1 MNTKPII
8 IVQGAQWGSEGKG
21 MVAGALCERRK
32 VDYAVRTGAVN
43 AGHTVYHKGKP
54 YKMQQLPV
62 GWVAGDGCTLVIGPG
77 AYIHPEIFFR
87 EVLMV
92 RDLGYKGT
100 ILVDERA
107 GLHLPEHMDR
117 AGASGRHYLIGATGK
132 GCSEAIRDRIALRG
146 KGGKLFKDWY
156 IENVIMPVTGAS
168 TELWEFCDTSA
179 ILNNEYDNGQQILL
193 EGTQGNMLD
202 LYLGP
207 YPYTTHKQ
215 TLASQWVTE
224 AGLSPGLDYEIVSVV
239 RTHPIRVA
247 GNSGPMPG
255 EIDWPTLAIEINNK
269 RHVAGLPVLVSPMT
283 INSFMLAKKNFQRDR
298 YPSEEVWKSESDR
311 DAWNLL
317 SQPERE
323 ELSKLFEFTTVTKKL
338 RRIARMDIPSL
349 QRSLMVDRP
358 AWIAL
363 TFLNYEFPE
372 LWYEPEFNTWCNL
385 NFSDKQLAYMEN
397 LEGQLGYK
405 IGAVTCGPE
414 SHHYCGNL

>member
-1 MNTKPII
+1 MTKPILL
-8 IVQGAQWGSEGKG
+8 VQGSQWGSEGKG

-62 GWVAGDGCTLVIGPG
+62 GWVAGDDTILVIGAG
-77 AYIHPEIFFR
+77 AYIHPEIFFDEVRLVR
-87 EVLMV
+87 EV
-92 RDLGYKGT
+92 GYRGA
-100 ILVDERA
+100 ILVDEGA
-107 GLHLPEHMDR
+107 GLHLPEHTDR
-117 AGASGRHYLIGATGK
+117 ASMSGRHYTIGATGK

-146 KGGKLFKDWY
+146 KGGKLFKDWMR
-156 IENVIMPVTGAS
+156 ENYKSAGDGADGLGS
-168 TELWEFCDTSA
+168 TWVFSDTVQN
-179 ILNNEYDNGQQILL
+179 LNQAYDQGRQILL

-224 AGLSPGLDYEIVSVV
+224 AGLSPSLDYEVVSVV
-239 RTHPIRVA
+239 RTYPIRVA

-269 RHVAGLPVLVSPMT
+269 LRVAGLPVLVSPMT
-283 INSFMLAKKNFQRDR
+283 INSFILAKKNFQRDR

-317 SQPERE
+317 SVPERE

-338 RRIARMDIPSL
+338 RRIARLDIPGL

-358 AWIAL
+358 AWVAL

-372 LWYEPEFNTWCNL
+372 LWGAEEL
-385 NFSDKQLAYMEN
+385 VLGSHKGVIRYMLD
-397 LEGQLGYK
+397 LEEELGYPV
-405 IGAVTCGPE
+405 GAVTTGPE
-414 SHHYCGNL
+414 SKHFHDYPR